1 LVWKIKNI
9 IAYKSNNIYLL
20 KKELDQYLVVEE
32 VEVEIQTVV
41 VSKIAQQIFINNNLI
56 PETNLILKLYNNW
69 MHFMKNKIKLLK

>member
-41 VSKIAQQIFINNNLI
+41 VSKIAQQIFINNN
-56 PETNLILKLYNNW
+56 
-69 MHFMKNKIKLLK
+69 

>member
-1 LVWKIKNI
+1 MVWKIKNI

-56 PETNLILKLYNNW
+56 LETNLILKLYNNW